1 MSGEA
6 AMITGGAS
14 SIGTVALRLA
24 QAGTRVSFAELNTE
38 AADVDGGLIATGLS
52 FASNAA

>member
-1 MSGEA
+1 MPGEA
-6 AMITGGAS
+6 AVTGGAS

-24 QAGTRVSFAELNTE
+24 QTGTRVSFADLNSE
-38 AADVDGGLIATGLS
+38 AADIDRGLIATGLP